1 MSVDNVTETDDQRFI
16 VSEPGTMFGL
26 TTLDISPT
34 QAQSDSEAPSSGPVT
49 GFLTETIDA
58 PSLPV
63 SDIPSSALTTSTS
76 IVKPPGR
83 SVIFLV
89 QASSNQE
96 RKIQKRETGGFVG
109 ADNPDVCTFALTF
122 NLGDSQLFVVDL
134 PIIYAGEDYKALGI
148 QEEDSFVQGA
158 ITRTFGVSGGT
169 LVFKNSGLPNGEA
182 GFCQDSSGQVY
193 ITFTTS
199 PSGCV
204 SVALDVYGVTEC
216 QNGRLVG
223 FETSTSTL
231 AISTEA
237 STGETG
243 IAENVSSGVSSG
255 RNIGE
260 PTTAEAT
267 VSTDYNTLSSP
278 DPSGTFSKS
287 SGPKA
292 FTTSSSQI
300 IDTSPL
306 ASSPTFGSVSSAVS
320 SQIAETHTS
329 ASSSV
334 SDADADIRLLDVNYS
349 FFRAFRSFCQL
360 GVMHSLQRIN
370 TEVSSTEALSSVEAM
385 LSTEA
390 LSSTKPSPS
399 TEASLSTEALSSTEK
414 EGSSLLT
421 TTSNELTGTT
431 SATFGSTSETSSKP
445 TSSDSSDTSSSVEET
460 TSDTSTT
467 ISRSST
473 EITTTTAEASTTTTE
488 LMTTTTTAAPQSECQ
503 SASSPYT
510 VQGVDFDLSCDG
522 VIIGGTS
529 VGVAPATDF
538 NQYTA
543 DDRSVDETL
552 PHFRAQKWVFLK
564 HISIMSTL
572 VSMEQKLVLPRAN
585 ITAAAVFQTFAYLV
599 VIWIAYRMVLA
610 IYNISPLHPLHRFPG
625 PKIAAASYLYEAYY
639 DWWRVGRYGHEIR
652 RMHERYGP
660 IVRINPD
667 ELHCSDPY
675 FTDEIY
681 AGPGRIRDKW
691 QHQLNTG
698 GAGPVSV
705 TGFST
710 VNHEIHRMRKGALS
724 KYFSRQQMIKL
735 EGEVK
740 EFAQMTVDK
749 MLRYAGGEPFDV
761 KGAFNCFTA
770 DIMSQYA
777 FGESMGFIA
786 QDGWEP
792 NLATWVKSFF
802 QSAYMMRHNV
812 FARKMAQLL
821 PFLSDYLG
829 EDIKAVMR
837 QMNVVIPGYIAAALK
852 NPEGGRVF
860 ADVMESKSLP
870 ESEKSMY
877 RLSGEGFNFLLAGTE
892 TTAAILT
899 VITYYLLAQPLTYR
913 RLMADLEGIDPQT
926 LKWTEL
932 EQRPYLWA
940 VIHEALR
947 VMPGV
952 SHRSARIA
960 REEDL
965 LYKSKDGNV
974 EWVIPRGTPIGMTSM
989 INHWDKEIFPNPD
1002 EFTPER
1008 WLEGGKPNFKLQK
1021 LLIAFGKGSRA
1032 CIGENLAYC
1041 EVYIMAALL
1050 ALRVIPRARLYETI
1064 IDDITYDHDLIV
1076 VQTKKGSISVRIA
1089 IS

>member
-1 MSVDNVTETDDQRFI
+1 
-16 VSEPGTMFGL
+16 
-26 TTLDISPT
+26 
-34 QAQSDSEAPSSGPVT
+34 
-49 GFLTETIDA
+49 
-58 PSLPV
+58 
-63 SDIPSSALTTSTS
+63 
-76 IVKPPGR
+76 
-83 SVIFLV
+83 
-89 QASSNQE
+89 
-96 RKIQKRETGGFVG
+96 
-109 ADNPDVCTFALTF
+109 
-122 NLGDSQLFVVDL
+122 
-134 PIIYAGEDYKALGI
+134 
-148 QEEDSFVQGA
+148 
-158 ITRTFGVSGGT
+158 
-169 LVFKNSGLPNGEA
+169 
-182 GFCQDSSGQVY
+182 
-193 ITFTTS
+193 
-199 PSGCV
+199 
-204 SVALDVYGVTEC
+204 
-216 QNGRLVG
+216 
-223 FETSTSTL
+223 
-231 AISTEA
+231 
-237 STGETG
+237 
-243 IAENVSSGVSSG
+243 
-255 RNIGE
+255 
-260 PTTAEAT
+260 
-267 VSTDYNTLSSP
+267 
-278 DPSGTFSKS
+278 
-287 SGPKA
+287 
-292 FTTSSSQI
+292 
-300 IDTSPL
+300 
-306 ASSPTFGSVSSAVS
+306 
-320 SQIAETHTS
+320 
-329 ASSSV
+329 
-334 SDADADIRLLDVNYS
+334 
-349 FFRAFRSFCQL
+349 
-360 GVMHSLQRIN
+360 
-370 TEVSSTEALSSVEAM
+370 
-385 LSTEA
+385 
-390 LSSTKPSPS
+390 
-399 TEASLSTEALSSTEK
+399 
-414 EGSSLLT
+414 
-421 TTSNELTGTT
+421 
-431 SATFGSTSETSSKP
+431 
-445 TSSDSSDTSSSVEET
+445 
-460 TSDTSTT
+460 
-467 ISRSST
+467 
-473 EITTTTAEASTTTTE
+473 
-488 LMTTTTTAAPQSECQ
+488 
-503 SASSPYT
+503 
-510 VQGVDFDLSCDG
+510 
-522 VIIGGTS
+522 
-529 VGVAPATDF
+529 
-538 NQYTA
+538 
-543 DDRSVDETL
+543 
-552 PHFRAQKWVFLK
+552 
-564 HISIMSTL
+564 
-572 VSMEQKLVLPRAN
+572 MEQKSVLSPAN
-585 ITAAAVFQTFAYLV
+585 ITASALFQTISYLV
-599 VIWIAYRMVLA
+599 ASWLAYRILLA
-610 IYNISPLHPLHRFPG
+610 VYNISPLHPLYRFPG
-625 PKIAAASYLYEAYY
+625 PKIAAASYAYEAYH

-710 VNHEIHRMRKGALS
+710 VNHEVHRMRKGALS
-724 KYFSRQQMIKL
+724 KYFSRQQMLKL

-761 KGAFNCFTA
+761 KEAFNCFTA

-821 PFLSDYLG
+821 PFLSDYL
-829 EDIKAVMR
+829 
-837 QMNVVIPGYIAAALK
+837 
-852 NPEGGRVF
+852 VF

-965 LYKSKDGNV
+965 VYKSKDGNV

-1002 EFTPER
+1002 DFTPER
-1008 WLEGGKPNFKLQK
+1008 WLEGGRPNFKLQK

-1050 ALRVIPRARLYETI
+1050 AFRVIPRARLHETTI
-1064 IDDITYDHDLIV
+1064 EDITYDHDLIV
-1076 VQTKKGSISVRIA
+1076 VQTKEGSISVRIA

>member
-1 MSVDNVTETDDQRFI
+1 
-16 VSEPGTMFGL
+16 
-26 TTLDISPT
+26 
-34 QAQSDSEAPSSGPVT
+34 
-49 GFLTETIDA
+49 
-58 PSLPV
+58 
-63 SDIPSSALTTSTS
+63 
-76 IVKPPGR
+76 
-83 SVIFLV
+83 
-89 QASSNQE
+89 
-96 RKIQKRETGGFVG
+96 
-109 ADNPDVCTFALTF
+109 
-122 NLGDSQLFVVDL
+122 
-134 PIIYAGEDYKALGI
+134 
-148 QEEDSFVQGA
+148 
-158 ITRTFGVSGGT
+158 
-169 LVFKNSGLPNGEA
+169 
-182 GFCQDSSGQVY
+182 
-193 ITFTTS
+193 
-199 PSGCV
+199 
-204 SVALDVYGVTEC
+204 
-216 QNGRLVG
+216 
-223 FETSTSTL
+223 
-231 AISTEA
+231 
-237 STGETG
+237 
-243 IAENVSSGVSSG
+243 
-255 RNIGE
+255 
-260 PTTAEAT
+260 
-267 VSTDYNTLSSP
+267 
-278 DPSGTFSKS
+278 
-287 SGPKA
+287 
-292 FTTSSSQI
+292 
-300 IDTSPL
+300 
-306 ASSPTFGSVSSAVS
+306 
-320 SQIAETHTS
+320 
-329 ASSSV
+329 
-334 SDADADIRLLDVNYS
+334 
-349 FFRAFRSFCQL
+349 
-360 GVMHSLQRIN
+360 
-370 TEVSSTEALSSVEAM
+370 
-385 LSTEA
+385 
-390 LSSTKPSPS
+390 
-399 TEASLSTEALSSTEK
+399 
-414 EGSSLLT
+414 
-421 TTSNELTGTT
+421 
-431 SATFGSTSETSSKP
+431 
-445 TSSDSSDTSSSVEET
+445 
-460 TSDTSTT
+460 
-467 ISRSST
+467 
-473 EITTTTAEASTTTTE
+473 
-488 LMTTTTTAAPQSECQ
+488 
-503 SASSPYT
+503 
-510 VQGVDFDLSCDG
+510 
-522 VIIGGTS
+522 
-529 VGVAPATDF
+529 
-538 NQYTA
+538 
-543 DDRSVDETL
+543 
-552 PHFRAQKWVFLK
+552 
-564 HISIMSTL
+564 
-572 VSMEQKLVLPRAN
+572 MEQKSISSPVN
-585 ITAAAVFQTFAYLV
+585 ITASALFQTISYLV
-599 VIWIAYRMVLA
+599 ASWLAYRILLA
-610 IYNISPLHPLHRFPG
+610 VYNISPLHPLYRFPG
-625 PKIAAASYLYEAYY
+625 PKIAAASYAYEAYH

-710 VNHEIHRMRKGALS
+710 VNHEVHRMRKGALS
-724 KYFSRQQMIKL
+724 KYFSRQQMLKL

-761 KGAFNCFTA
+761 KEAFNCFTA

-852 NPEGGRVF
+852 NPKGGRVF

-965 LYKSKDGNV
+965 VYKSKDGNV

-1002 EFTPER
+1002 DFTPER
-1008 WLEGGKPNFKLQK
+1008 WLEGGRPNFKLQK

-1050 ALRVIPRARLYETI
+1050 AFRVIPRARLHETTI
-1064 IDDITYDHDLIV
+1064 EDITYDHDLIV